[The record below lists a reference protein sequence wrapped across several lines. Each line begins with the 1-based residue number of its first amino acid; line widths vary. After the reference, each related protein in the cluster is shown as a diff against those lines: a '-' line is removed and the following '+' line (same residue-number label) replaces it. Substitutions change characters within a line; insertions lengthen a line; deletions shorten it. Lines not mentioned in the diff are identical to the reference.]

1 MKSFQI
7 SLAAARVN
15 AGLTQDVVARRVG
28 VSKRTVI
35 NWEKG
40 YVKPNAATLNML
52 SGIYGIPVD
61 GFLLQNKST

>member
-1 MKSFQI
+1 MKTFQI

-15 AGLTQDVVARRVG
+15 AGLTQDAVARKMG

-40 YVKPNAATLNML
+40 YIKPNAATLNML
-52 SGIYGIPVD
+52 SGIYAIPVD
-61 GFLLQNKST
+61 GFLLQKQST

>member
-1 MKSFQI
+1 MKTIQI

-15 AGLTQDVVARRVG
+15 AKLTQKDVAKKLRV
-28 VSKRTVI
+28 SERTVV

-52 SGIYGIPVD
+52 SDIYGMPVD
-61 GFLLQNKST
+61 AFLLPEQFT

>member
-1 MKSFQI
+1 MDLIVFQI

-15 AGLTQDVVARRVG
+15 AGLTQEEVACKMS

-52 SGIYGIPVD
+52 SEIYKIPVD
-61 GFLLQNKST
+61 VFLLSD